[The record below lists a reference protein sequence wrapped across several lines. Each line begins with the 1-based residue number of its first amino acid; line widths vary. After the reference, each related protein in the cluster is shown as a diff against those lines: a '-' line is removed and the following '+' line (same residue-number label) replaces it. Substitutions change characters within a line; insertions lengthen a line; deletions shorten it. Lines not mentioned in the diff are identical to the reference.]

1 MTGLPGQGAGCR
13 NAVNSARLFSRLNPY
28 FISVDSLTLF
38 PGTRLY
44 EMAQAGT
51 FIPAGEKERM
61 RELQIFIRNLQ
72 IRVHLFANSKSNF
85 YPVTAYLPRDRD
97 SITGELQYVMD
108 RTSEEEMAA
117 YRRGMGS
124 LE

>member
-1 MTGLPGQGAGCR
+1 
-13 NAVNSARLFSRLNPY
+13 
-28 FISVDSLTLF
+28 
-38 PGTRLY
+38 
-44 EMAQAGT
+44 
-51 FIPAGEKERM
+51 M

-85 YPVTAYLPRDRD
+85 YPVTAYLLRDRD

-117 YRRGMGS
+117 YRRGMRS